1 MREPGAL
8 MYTGEQRE
16 CGLRT
21 RHACGTGRLSQGRT
35 GERPG
40 RGTGLGRAGL
50 SGADRRA
57 GGRGL
62 SGAGQT
68 PQALLGHLLGKAG
81 APGGDERKNEIIP
94 DLVLKRRL
102 WLKCSWE
109 TGRWGGPEEAPVAAQ
124 GERGRGGRDRLGVG
138 SGGETVARLGE

>member
-8 MYTGEQRE
+8 TYTGEQRE
-16 CGLRT
+16 RGLRT
-21 RHACGTGRLSQGRT
+21 RHTCGTGRLSQGRT

-62 SGAGQT
+62 SGAGQA
-68 PQALLGHLLGKAG
+68 PQALLGHLHLQQE
-81 APGGDERKNEIIP
+81 PQVEM
-94 DLVLKRRL
+94 
-102 WLKCSWE
+102 
-109 TGRWGGPEEAPVAAQ
+109 
-124 GERGRGGRDRLGVG
+124 RGRMR
-138 SGGETVARLGE
+138 SSQTWS